1 MVIISAPAGF
11 RAGAVNFRASDPGVH
26 DFPPLII
33 AAVRAYL
40 VRLFHF
46 MTIGALGERGSGQ
59 EVVCAPLILSG
70 M

>member
-1 MVIISAPAGF
+1 MVIIKCSATL
-11 RAGAVNFRASDPGVH
+11 RASGPGVH

-46 MTIGALGERGSGQ
+46 MTIGALGKRGSGQ
-59 EVVCAPLILSG
+59 EVVRAPLILSG